1 MSAVKQSI
9 EVDVPIEDFFKVVTD
24 YARYEE
30 FLSTMRDITVGEPNA
45 AGERE
50 VTYVIEVDVGI
61 TRKRVSY
68 TLLQRETPP
77 THVEWRLVRGEI
89 MKSNNGGWDLE
100 AIGPHRTRATYTI
113 DVGFGLL
120 VPKAIANLLSEKTLP
135 RTLQEFK
142 TRAEALAKAG

>member
-1 MSAVKQSI
+1 MSAVRQTI
-9 EVDVPIEDFFKVVTD
+9 EIDVPIEDFFRVVTD
-24 YARYEE
+24 YGRYEE
-30 FLSTMRDITVGEPNA
+30 FLSAMREVTVAEPNA

-50 VTYVIEVDVGI
+50 VTYAIEVDVGI
-61 TRKRVSY
+61 AKKRVSY

-77 THVEWRLVRGEI
+77 THVEWRLVRGEV
-89 MKSNNGGWDLE
+89 MKSNDGSWDLE
-100 AIGPHRTRATYTI
+100 ALGPHRTRATYTL

>member
-1 MSAVKQSI
+1 MSAVKQTI
-9 EVDVPIEDFFKVVTD
+9 EIDVPIEDFFRVITD
-24 YARYEE
+24 YARYDE
-30 FLSTMRDITVGEPNA
+30 FLSAMREVSVAAPNA

-61 TRKRVSY
+61 AKKRVSY
-68 TLLQRETPP
+68 TLLHRETPP
-77 THVEWRLVRGEI
+77 SRIEWRLVRGEV
-89 MKSNNGGWDLE
+89 MKSNDGSWDLE
-100 AIGPHRTRATYTI
+100 AVGPHRTRATYTL

>member
-9 EVDVPIEDFFKVVTD
+9 EIDVPIEDFYEVVVD

-30 FLSTMRDITVGEPNA
+30 FLSTMREVKVGEVNA
-45 AGERE
+45 MGERE
-50 VTYVIEVDVGI
+50 VTYVIEIDVGI
-61 TRKRVSY
+61 TKKRVNY
-68 TLLQRETPP
+68 TLLQKENPP
-77 THVEWRLVRGEI
+77 KHVEWKLLRGEI
-89 MKSNNGGWDLE
+89 MKSNDGGWDLE
-100 AIGPHRTRATYTI
+100 AIGPTRTKATYTL

-120 VPKAIANLLSEKTLP
+120 VPKTIAHLLSEKTLP